1 MKPADAKLQRW
12 IDLIAA
18 LLRHRYG
25 ATLAELKTIV
35 PGYGGD
41 RTQPTID
48 RMFER
53 DKDDF
58 ALLDFPS
65 AFASRIRTKVK
76 SERYYIKASEM
87 YLPYLAFAA
96 RGSGSSTPR
105 VPPSGYRSVPTI
117 TFEPESSRCLSTPRA
132 RRRRLVLRRSRA
144 TPRRRFKSSPTTS
157 ARRSGRLPESPTTTP
172 RASEPHAAPNVSLL
186 GEALLRRKQV
196 SFVYRS
202 MNRDVTDARTVEP
215 YGLFFSGGHW
225 YLAGR
230 DAQSGA
236 VRSFRVS
243 RMERIAANDKKPQS
257 ADYEIPN
264 SFRLAAHARTKQSWE
279 LGDDAPEE
287 MIVEIRGD
295 SGASL
300 AARTLGAAVDDAPNH
315 RRFRVRRVDSFVR
328 WIMSFAGEVV
338 PISPPSLVRAVPCC
352 DWCDG
357 GAVWQI
363 SHSPPRMTTDARE
376 RLERVLRALPLIIQ
390 RESVP
395 IAEMEAAAG
404 VDALTLLDDLRVL
417 TERDDEPGG
426 FVEAV
431 SILFDA
437 DSVSV
442 RSPHFARPT
451 RITLP
456 ELLRA
461 RARPR
466 HTRRVVRRRGTRHRR
481 TRTDARS
488 RGDRRD
494 ARVRSARGPLVR
506 ERTRAVE

>member
-1 MKPADAKLQRW
+1 MFRAT
-12 IDLIAA
+12 AA
-18 LLRHRYG
+18 IVRQ
-25 ATLAELKTIV
+25 ATV
-35 PGYGGD
+35 
-41 RTQPTID
+41 D

-53 DKDDF
+53 DKDELR
-58 ALLDFPS
+58 ALGLP
-65 AFASRIRTKVK
+65 IRVRLEETDEGQVQ
-76 SERYYIKASEM
+76 RYYIKASEM
-87 YLPYLAFAA
+87 YLPYLALAA

-117 TFEPESSRCLSTPRA
+117 AFEPDELSVLIHAARKAKAVGVAPLARDAASAIQKLTYDLGASLGSTAGESDDHAA
-132 RRRRLVLRRSRA
+132 RVA
-144 TPRRRFKSSPTTS
+144 
-157 ARRSGRLPESPTTTP
+157 
-172 RASEPHAAPNVSLL
+172 EPHAAPNVSLL

-243 RMERIAANDKKPQS
+243 RMERMAANDKKPQS

-300 AARTLGAAVDDAPNH
+300 AARTLGAAVDDAPNR

-338 PISPPSLVRAVPCC
+338 PISPPSLVEQYRAVI
-352 DWCDG
+352 
-357 GAVWQI
+357 GATAALYGKSAIV
-363 SHSPPRMTTDARE
+363 PRA
-376 RLERVLRALPLIIQ
+376 
-390 RESVP
+390 
-395 IAEMEAAAG
+395 
-404 VDALTLLDDLRVL
+404 
-417 TERDDEPGG
+417 
-426 FVEAV
+426 
-431 SILFDA
+431 
-437 DSVSV
+437 
-442 RSPHFARPT
+442 
-451 RITLP
+451 
-456 ELLRA
+456 
-461 RARPR
+461 
-466 HTRRVVRRRGTRHRR
+466 
-481 TRTDARS
+481 
-488 RGDRRD
+488 
-494 ARVRSARGPLVR
+494 
-506 ERTRAVE
+506 